1 MTHDSQQQTQML
13 ETMTEL
19 EQLITD
25 QAEDKP
31 QHLGMDVLDLDD
43 LLAESVQAV
52 EADRNLARSRK
63 LLQRKDLPQ
72 AEREEL
78 EARVAEWE
86 ARKYWETLAHVA
98 VFHKQHCAC
107 GAVHQHFSHMMY
119 HQQHRTDK
127 FCQRW
132 VRATPFVDTQTRQ
145 EIAALPNKVAFQIT
159 VVPICHVCAAGA
171 GFDLQATDC
180 LNWEVIQL
188 AQEV

>member
-1 MTHDSQQQTQML
+1 MTHNSQPQLALQDTLDELETLIAEQQQ
-13 ETMTEL
+13 
-19 EQLITD
+19 D
-25 QAEDKP
+25 QSSDP
-31 QHLGMDVLDLDD
+31 GVIDLDD
-43 LLAESVQAV
+43 LLKESVASV

-72 AEREEL
+72 DEREDL

-145 EIAALPNKVAFQIT
+145 EVAALPNKVAFQNT
-159 VVPICHVCAAGA
+159 VVPICHQCAAGA
-171 GFDLQATDC
+171 GFDLEAKDS
-180 LNWEVIQL
+180 LNWEIIQL